1 MIIKIPKLHQD
12 AVKYACEVYAV
23 PVRFYTDERNEGL
36 VRVDID
42 ITAEEAWLISAEAQ
56 MKLREE
62 SIKRVQKNSDDLFN
76 FFKIGF

>member
-23 PVRFYTDERNEGL
+23 PVRFYTDEKNEGL

-42 ITAEEAWLISAEAQ
+42 ITGYRHHSRRG
-56 MKLREE
+56 M
-62 SIKRVQKNSDDLFN
+62 DN
-76 FFKIGF
+76 FSRSTDETP